1 MMSQEGWLSEYDRV
15 APTLVAHGEA
25 LRGELAHWLSLE
37 PALKVHSVTMRLKAR
52 GSLARK
58 LSRPDRTYGR
68 LWDVTD
74 VIGLRVIT
82 YFEDGVDRVGELVE
96 ARLPVDFVHSVDKRS
111 DRSSFGYRSLHYV
124 CRLPEIPGD
133 VRCEIQVRT
142 MLEHAWAEI
151 EHDLGYKSEEVVP
164 AVVRR
169 RLQRLAGLLE
179 LADQEFG
186 SIRRELDVYA
196 RDLPTRMAEA
206 GEAIPLD
213 RLSLEALLACEEAE
227 TLDRDVAAELGKELG
242 SEPFFPDY
250 LLKML
255 SAGGIHTVAAAR
267 EGLTR
272 HRAVIRSMVKPYFA
286 FASRTWSLSPEKMDR
301 VFRGYGLFFL
311 AHVAV
316 LGAPALG
323 INKVERL
330 THLYRELD
338 YPDDVESAQHVA
350 SRLVD
355 AFRDVG

>member
-1 MMSQEGWLSEYDRV
+1 MSHEGWLSEYDRV

-25 LRGELAHWLSLE
+25 LRGELAHWLSME

-52 GSLARK
+52 GSLSRK
-58 LSRPDRTYGR
+58 LARPDRTYER

-111 DRSSFGYRSLHYV
+111 HRSGFGYRSLHYV
-124 CRLPEIPGD
+124 CRLPEVPGD

-186 SIRRELDVYA
+186 SIRRELDTYA
-196 RDLPTRMAEA
+196 RNLPERMAETGA
-206 GEAIPLD
+206 AIPLD
-213 RLSLEALLACEEAE
+213 RLSLEALLSCDEAE
-227 TLDRDVAAELGKELG
+227 ALDQEVAAELGKELG

-267 EGLTR
+267 EGLAR
-272 HRAVIRSMVKPYFA
+272 HRTVIRAMVKPYFA

-301 VFRGYGLFFL
+301 VLRGYGLFFL

>member
-1 MMSQEGWLSEYDRV
+1 MSQDGWLSEYDLV
-15 APTLVAHGEA
+15 APTLVAQGEA
-25 LRGELAHWLSLE
+25 LRGELARWLSLE
-37 PALKVHSVTMRLKAR
+37 PALKVHSVTMRLKER
-52 GSLARK
+52 ESLSRK
-58 LSRPDRTYGR
+58 LARPDRTYAH

-74 VIGLRVIT
+74 VVGLRVIT
-82 YFEDGVDRVGELVE
+82 YFEDGVDRVGEIVE
-96 ARLPVDFVHSVDKRS
+96 ARLPVDFVHSVDKRGAH
-111 DRSSFGYRSLHYV
+111 RGFGYRSLHYV
-124 CRLPEIPGD
+124 CRLPGLPAA

-151 EHDLGYKSEEVVP
+151 EHDLGYKSAEVVP

-169 RLQRLAGLLE
+169 RLERLAGLLE

-186 SIRRELDVYA
+186 AIRRELDAYA
-196 RDLPTRMAEA
+196 RDLPARMAA
-206 GEAIPLD
+206 SGDAIALD
-213 RLSLEALLACEEAE
+213 RLSLEALLGCEEAE
-227 TLDRDVAAELGKELG
+227 ALDRDVAAELGKELG

-255 SAGGIHTVAAAR
+255 SAGGLRTVAAAR
-267 EGLTR
+267 EGLVR
-272 HRAVIRSMVKPYFA
+272 HRAVILTMVKPYFA
-286 FASRTWSLSPEKMDR
+286 FASRTWSLSPENMPR
-301 VFRGYGLFFL
+301 VLRGYGLFFL

-338 YPDDVESAQHVA
+338 YPDDAASAQEVA
-350 SRLVD
+350 IRLVD